1 MPHPKAYRA
10 LATELE
16 DSELATTVASVRP
29 PKAMLF
35 TDVAKNDPYHCTV
48 SIVHTVA
55 HSQDGCFITTCKHSS
70 PSCSLSVMFF
80 QTHPKLPGS
89 FANFRLDLEYI
100 AWFTLQLHSCV
111 CASRIMDT
119 LRAEM

>member
-35 TDVAKNDPYHCTV
+35 T
-48 SIVHTVA
+48 
-55 HSQDGCFITTCKHSS
+55 
-70 PSCSLSVMFF
+70 CSHRRTFPGWMLHHHMQTQLSELFPFCHVF
-80 QTHPKLPGS
+80 PDAAKLPGS

-100 AWFTLQLHSCV
+100 AWLTLQHSCV
-111 CASRIMDT
+111 CASRIIDT